1 MGNPGFESQLARDSH
16 TISWGLSI
24 SVRRKGCHFG
34 TCKTYVVLET
44 VETWRGLGN
53 PHDTSVKAFQSKE
66 GSFREIKGLGVL
78 EETPAKGFRKLQ
90 GIKESTGCV
99 SVCPR

>member
-34 TCKTYVVLET
+34 TCKIYVVLET
-44 VETWRGLGN
+44 VETWRRLGN
-53 PHDTSVKAFQSKE
+53 LHDTS